1 MWTEKHS
8 VVQIASRIP
17 SGVVCLLSALLLH
30 NLTTQ
35 LPHKVW
41 IAIDRKA
48 WKPKSDDIP
57 VRTVRFS
64 GPALTEGI
72 ETHIREGV
80 EIKVYCIAKTVA
92 DCFKYRNKIGLDVA
106 LEALREY
113 IRNRAGTLSE
123 LREYSRVCRVDQI
136 MRPYVEA
143 II

>member
-17 SGVVCLLSALLLH
+17 NGVVCLLSALLFH

-41 IAIDRKA
+41 LAIDRKA

-113 IRNRAGTLSE
+113 IRNYARTRDE
-123 LREYSRVCRVDQI
+123 LWKYAKMCRVDKVL
-136 MRPYVEA
+136 RPYLEA
-143 II
+143 MS